1 MKTYEEAK
9 KYFEEN
15 FKPLA
20 AEKRLAQWLEDN
32 PQANKKAEKKVE
44 TKAD

>member
-1 MKTYEEAK
+1 MNYEEAK

-20 AEKRLAQWLEDN
+20 AEKRLANWLVDN
-32 PQANKKAEKKVE
+32 PQSKKEEKKVE
-44 TKAD
+44 KKAEEE

>member
-1 MKTYEEAK
+1 MNYEEAK

-15 FKPLA
+15 FTPLA

-32 PQANKKAEKKVE
+32 PQKSKKLEKKVE
-44 TKAD
+44 DKAD